1 MQLGSVERTQDSRL
15 GVEREAQ
22 KQAGS
27 NDDQTSSM
35 LRTLESVL
43 MGMRNHCALSGRY
56 LKKKIF
62 LNIYSLIFNVC
73 CLSHP
78 GYGIL

>member
-1 MQLGSVERTQDSRL
+1 MALQLSSMERTQDSRL

-27 NDDQTSSM
+27 NDDQTSFM

-43 MGMRNHCALSGRY
+43 MGMRNHCALSD
-56 LKKKIF
+56 
-62 LNIYSLIFNVC
+62 
-73 CLSHP
+73 
-78 GYGIL
+78 